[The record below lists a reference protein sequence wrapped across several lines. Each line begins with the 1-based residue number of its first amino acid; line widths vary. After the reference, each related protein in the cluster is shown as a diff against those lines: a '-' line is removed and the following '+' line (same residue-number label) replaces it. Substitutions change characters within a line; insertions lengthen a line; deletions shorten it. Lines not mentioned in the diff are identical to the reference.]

1 MEPTRYSDLAD
12 YIIAYCN
19 LNNIEISN
27 KKLQKLV
34 YYCQAWTLAL
44 KKERLIEHAFEA
56 WVHGAV
62 LRPLYFSYSRY
73 GHNNIVME
81 HEFTALTVDRFS
93 KSVTDEQL
101 KMIHK
106 VLSVY
111 AHYSADELGG
121 INHSEYP
128 WLKTRE
134 GLRKNEHCNKPI
146 PDDLIKEY
154 YGVKA
159 LERGMKEVKNNIF
172 NFSSAGLKKAQENL
186 KSKEVFKINDENYKE
201 YEKFILDSYE
211 ATVETT
217 KRSEYGK
224 NL

>member
-1 MEPTRYSDLAD
+1 MEPIKYSDLAD

-34 YYCQAWTLAL
+34 YYCQAWNLAL
-44 KKERLIEHAFEA
+44 KNEKLIDYAFEA

-62 LRPLYFSYSRY
+62 LRPLYFSFSKY

-81 HEFTALTVDRFS
+81 REVATLTVDRFS
-93 KSVTDEQL
+93 RSVSAEQL

-111 AHYSADELGG
+111 APYSADELER

-134 GLRKNEHCNKPI
+134 GLKKNEHCNKQI
-146 PDDLIKEY
+146 PDDLIKEFY
-154 YGVKA
+154 RVKA
-159 LERGMKEVKNNIF
+159 L
-172 NFSSAGLKKAQENL
+172 
-186 KSKEVFKINDENYKE
+186 
-201 YEKFILDSYE
+201 
-211 ATVETT
+211 
-217 KRSEYGK
+217 
-224 NL
+224 